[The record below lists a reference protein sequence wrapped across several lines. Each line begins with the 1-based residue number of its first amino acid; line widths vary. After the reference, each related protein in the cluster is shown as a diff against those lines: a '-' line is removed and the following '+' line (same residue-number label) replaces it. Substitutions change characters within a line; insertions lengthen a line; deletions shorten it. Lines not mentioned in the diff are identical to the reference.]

1 MGPDHDCV
9 GYIKKFGIFPMWSS
23 YLLNNFIMEDCYR
36 YLQKDHTGTDFRD
49 WQERA
54 NERS

>member
-9 GYIKKFGIFPMWSS
+9 DYIKKFVIFPMWNS
-23 YLLNNFIMEDCYR
+23 YLLNNFIMEDCYC

-49 WQERA
+49 WQEIA
-54 NERS
+54 SERS